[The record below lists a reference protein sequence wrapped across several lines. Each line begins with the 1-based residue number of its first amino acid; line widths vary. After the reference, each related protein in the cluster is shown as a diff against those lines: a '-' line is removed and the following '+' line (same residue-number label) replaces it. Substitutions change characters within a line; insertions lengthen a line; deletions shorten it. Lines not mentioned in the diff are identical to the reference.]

1 MNERELLRGI
11 TSTDRLFKKLYAAAI
26 DNAKVVSRNA
36 SVQLLITKTKALFDS
51 LKCEKEDKE
60 NVFWYFTR
68 EMQLHLCVLVSFSV
82 MSCRIQMDVPYVVLA
97 RSTWMAY
104 IRIKRAVSHVVF
116 TDLCS

>member
-11 TSTDRLFKKLYAAAI
+11 TSTQPLYRDLYATAI
-26 DNAKVVSRNA
+26 GNANVVSRNA

-51 LKCEKEDKE
+51 LKCEEEEKE
-60 NVFWYFTR
+60 NVFWYFKR
-68 EMQLHLCVLVSFSV
+68 EMQLHLCVLASFSV
-82 MSCRIQMDVPYVVLA
+82 MSCRIRMDAPYVVLA
-97 RSTWMAY
+97 RITWMAY